1 MVLHPPASFVLRPR
15 RGMILL
21 AAAMLM
27 STSMGCSQ
35 RRTTMRPVFMSPR
48 YRVSR
53 PVLIPNNCPTGNCGG
68 SSIGSSQTTIETA
81 PTILPAPGSSAIES
95 VTPSLNAPVSPRID
109 EPVTPA
115 GISPPRP
122 NAVPDE
128 PTLELN
134 GATETPPTASPG
146 PSSSLTPQ
154 NRGASRSLPSTS
166 QGASRRSLYG
176 RPREASLRERLR
188 PFVNDPEDL
197 FTPPKADRPWKYV
210 VMHHSAHSS
219 GGLNEIDR
227 EHRKVLGWEGCGYH
241 FVIGNGTGSPDG
253 QVEVAQR
260 WSNQKHGVHCRD
272 GKTSEVNEYG
282 IGICLVGDLD
292 SAGPTPRQIEAAKAL
307 VDYLGDRYQ
316 IADDR
321 IGTHA
326 TLAASPTAC
335 PGKHFPAQAIM
346 GSRNYAQR

>member
-1 MVLHPPASFVLRPR
+1 MVLHPLASFVLRPR

-27 STSMGCSQ
+27 STSLGCSQ
-35 RRTTMRPVFMSPR
+35 RRSAMRPIFRSPR
-48 YRVSR
+48 TRVLR
-53 PVLIPNNCPTGNCGG
+53 PVLIPNNCPSGNCGG
-68 SSIGSSQTTIETA
+68 TTIGSSQTTIETA
-81 PTILPAPGSSAIES
+81 PTILPAAPGSSTFES
-95 VTPSLNAPVSPRID
+95 ATPSLDAPVSPRID
-109 EPVTPA
+109 EPVKPA

-122 NAVPDE
+122 NAVPEE
-128 PTLELN
+128 PTLELTPAN
-134 GATETPPTASPG
+134 EAPPTASPG
-146 PSSSLTPQ
+146 PSSSLAP
-154 NRGASRSLPSTS
+154 NRNTPSTS
-166 QGASRRSLYG
+166 QGTGRRSLFG

-188 PFVNDPEDL
+188 PFVNDPDDL

-210 VMHHSAHSS
+210 VMHHSAHAS

-292 SAGPTPRQIEAAKAL
+292 SAGPTPRQIEASKAL
-307 VDYLGDRYQ
+307 IDYLGDRYQ
-316 IADDR
+316 ITGDR

-335 PGKHFPAQAIM
+335 PGKHFPVQAIL